1 VFDALLTHHQL
12 WLLRYTIGTSQWWYI
27 TNKDQPPLSGH
38 IYRVKS
44 LSDLPPQSGW
54 APAQDGVAPA
64 PTLAAYADAAS
75 CPTMPQ
81 PVMPQ
86 PGMGMMPQPGM
97 TMPQPGMVMP
107 QPGMMGQ
114 PMMMPV
120 DTTGDGRPD
129 TMMPQPGMMIPQPGM
144 VMPQPGMMG
153 RPMMPVDTNGDGR
166 PDTMLPVGGGGMA
179 APPAPINVTV
189 NVQAP
194 QTQTVP
200 QPQPQPQTVPQTVP
214 QPQTQTQTVP
224 HPQTVPQAMSQPQT
238 QTQTQTVPHGIWIVA
253 WHDGSAQAQAHRSHA
268 AAETHFSELDGGNWA
283 ACLFDPA
290 LLMIR
295 RYGGWLDHASN
306 LKVLTDHAQRLAL
319 EAAEAIPSESMHAAH
334 VGQPDV
340 IARDETRVH
349 LPRALEKG
357 DCLIVAGT
365 GTAATINFKYADSE
379 EIVLHFSPRKTQH
392 PPGQVRPST
401 RRQPRCCC
409 CCCCHGF

>member
-1 VFDALLTHHQL
+1 MQEGMSMVVQTPSGNVMLTIPQGL
-12 WLLRYTIGTSQWWYI
+12 QPGDMVQFQVPVSPLVAQPGMAPMMQGMMGQPMMMPVD
-27 TNKDQPPLSGH
+27 TNG
-38 IYRVKS
+38 
-44 LSDLPPQSGW
+44 
-54 APAQDGVAPA
+54 DGRP
-64 PTLAAYADAAS
+64 D
-75 CPTMPQ
+75 TM
-81 PVMPQ
+81 MPQ

-97 TMPQPGMVMP
+97 V
-107 QPGMMGQ
+107 
-114 PMMMPV
+114 
-120 DTTGDGRPD
+120 
-129 TMMPQPGMMIPQPGM
+129 MMPQPGMMMPQPGM
-144 VMPQPGMMG
+144 GMMPQPGMMMSQPGMMG
-153 RPMMPVDTNGDGR
+153 RPMMMPVDTNGDGR